1 MATKKIGLDA
11 GHGLHT
17 AGKQTPTGIKE
28 WTLNDAV
35 CDKIQERLKDYDCTI
50 IRTDH
55 NEGQIDEPLSQRV
68 NEYLKANVDAFIS
81 IHHNAY
87 TSSWNTATG
96 IEVYTDRN
104 PLAADTKL
112 AKIVYDNLV
121 KYVGLKGR
129 GVKKAN
135 FAVINQNK
143 VPAILVEG
151 GFMDSTIDY
160 KVIVSQE
167 GQDNYARAVAE
178 GLIEFLGLKKKVE
191 PTPKPTPTPVSGKI
205 DVTYQVYDDKKK
217 KFLPN
222 VTNNNDYAGN
232 FGNAVDCVYAKL
244 SKGNIYYKVHVCGTK
259 VHKARWLPAVKNRED
274 YAGNMGQPID
284 AFAAYTDT
292 GKTLHYRVHLKKEK
306 KWLPWVTGY
315 NVNDNANGYAGI
327 IGKEIDA
334 IQMYMG

>member
-1 MATKKIGLDA
+1 MAIKIGLDA

-17 AGKQTPTGIKE
+17 PGKQTPDGIKE

-35 CDKIQERLKDYDCTI
+35 CDKIQQRLKDYDCEI

-68 NEYLKANVDAFIS
+68 NEYVKAGVAAFVS

-87 TSSWNTATG
+87 TSKWNTATG
-96 IEVYTDRN
+96 LEVYTDRK

-112 AKIVYDNLV
+112 AKIVYDNLI
-121 KYVGLKGR
+121 KYVKLRGR
-129 GVKKAN
+129 GIKQAN

-178 GLIEFLGLKKKVE
+178 GLIEFLNLKKKVTPPA
-191 PTPKPTPTPVSGKI
+191 PTLVPTPVNGKI
-205 DVTYQVYDDKKK
+205 DVIYQVYDDKKK

-222 VTNNNDYAGN
+222 VTNNKDYAGN
-232 FGNAVDCVYAKL
+232 FGNAIDCVYANL
-244 SKGNIYYKVHVCGTK
+244 SKGNIYYKVHICGTK
-259 VHKARWLPAVKNRED
+259 IHRARWLPQVKNRTD
-274 YAGNMGQPID
+274 YAGNIGQPID
-284 AFAAYTDT
+284 AVAFYTDT
-292 GKTLHYRVHLKKEK
+292 GKTLKYRVHLKKDK

-334 IQMYMG
+334 IQMYIE